1 MSRPRQPKAA
11 VDGAELL
18 DRVHAAILRYVI
30 LPNPESAVAVAL
42 WIAATHA
49 QDAWQY
55 APRLV
60 IRAPEKRCGKSRL
73 LDVTESASFNPMM
86 TVNTSTAALYRM
98 ISMGEPVTLLIDE
111 ADTIFTRP
119 GDNDDVRGILN
130 AGHQRGKPVTRYD
143 ANTQSIERLETF
155 CMAALAG
162 IGMMPDTIEDRAVV
176 VRMRRRAKGEKV
188 APWRIKRDRPIL
200 IKLGVELTA
209 WLAAHL
215 AELENAEPDMPVED
229 RAADTWEPLIAVAD
243 LAGGDW
249 PALARKAALI
259 LTGEAESVAM
269 ASDGSRLLN
278 DCHAAFGDDE
288 ALPTAALID
297 RLKADQ
303 EAPWA
308 DLTPIRL
315 ATALRDYEISSTTIR
330 FPKPLGQAKGY
341 RRADFADAWS
351 RYCPTLPDDVPV
363 PIGPGEPYQPYQPY
377 QPSSEAV
384 RLETRYGSKRT
395 SQDPVPG
402 LTCTGTDGTAGT
414 ATPLPQGHGHNPHG
428 HLRLIE
434 GGA

>member
-1 MSRPRQPKAA
+1 MTRKPNADI
-11 VDGAELL
+11 DGADLL

-30 LPNPESAVAVAL
+30 LPNPETAIAVTL

-86 TVNTSTAALYRM
+86 TVNTSTAAVYRT
-98 ISMGEPVTLLIDE
+98 IGMGTPVTLLIDE
-111 ADTIFTRP
+111 ADAIFTRP
-119 GDNDDVRGILN
+119 GDNDDLRGILN

-143 ANTQSIERLETF
+143 TNTQSIEKLETF

-162 IGMMPDTIEDRAVV
+162 IGMMPDTIEDRAVII
-176 VRMRRRAKGEKV
+176 RIRRRAKGEKV

-200 IKLGVELTA
+200 MKLGTELTE

-215 AELENAEPDMPVED
+215 VELENAEPDLPVED
-229 RAADTWEPLIAVAD
+229 RAADTWEPLVAVAD
-243 LAGGDW
+243 LAGRDW
-249 PALARKAALI
+249 PVLARKAALI
-259 LTGEAESVAM
+259 LTGEAESIAL
-269 ASDGSRLLN
+269 ASDRSRLLA
-278 DCHAAFGDDE
+278 DCRTALGDAD
-288 ALPTAALID
+288 ALPTTALID
-297 RLKADQ
+297 RLRADQ

-308 DLTPIRL
+308 DLTPIKL
-315 ATALRDYEISSTTIR
+315 AIALREYDISSTTIR
-330 FPKPLGQAKGY
+330 FPAPIGQAKGY
-341 RRADFADAWS
+341 RRADFHDAWS
-351 RYCPTLPDDVPV
+351 RYCPAPPDDVPV
-363 PIGPGEPYQPYQPY
+363 PDGPGEPYQPYQS
-377 QPSSEAV
+377 SSEAV
-384 RLETRYGSKRT
+384 RLETWYGSSRT

-414 ATPLPQGHGHNPHG
+414 ATPLPRGHGHTTHG
-428 HLRLIE
+428 HLRVID